1 MLSSHCLQAKL
12 DRWEFLKCKKVLFMS
27 VLTCFQ
33 QIAEKKE
40 RKRNIYPE
48 MQQIAEVQFCRIWPE
63 F

>member
-1 MLSSHCLQAKL
+1 
-12 DRWEFLKCKKVLFMS
+12 MS